1 MQHLVVRL
9 DFLVPYEHIR
19 KAGAGPVVEPS
30 SANGSPAPE
39 SQSMVSRTNTVEAVK
54 TEQPQV
60 QSLRDEHKRLTR
72 ERLIS
77 AAVELFT
84 EHGYR
89 ATSVGEIARTA
100 GTTATTFYRYFTGKA
115 DIARLL
121 QDRINVEVK
130 MHLDALDEI
139 KRPTRQAVRG
149 WIEQYGQ
156 MWRRVHVLCNAY
168 WDATA
173 ADPDL
178 AAEVVPVT
186 YRLTESM
193 RLLGSL
199 PEGKAREK
207 VQTRLVLMYLL
218 MDRLF
223 YLVNVQGRNPTAVRM
238 LEEFSEILWNSLFSS
253 AA

>member
-1 MQHLVVRL
+1 MMVNRSNTASNARAEL
-9 DFLVPYEHIR
+9 
-19 KAGAGPVVEPS
+19 
-30 SANGSPAPE
+30 SP
-39 SQSMVSRTNTVEAVK
+39 
-54 TEQPQV
+54 V
-60 QSLRDEHKRLTR
+60 QSLRSEHKRLTR

-77 AAVELFT
+77 AAVELFA

-89 ATSVGEIARTA
+89 ATSVGEIARAA

-130 MHLDALDEI
+130 KHLDALDEI

-168 WDATA
+168 WEATA
-173 ADPDL
+173 TDPEL

-207 VQTRLVLMYLL
+207 LQTRLVLMYLL

-223 YLVNVQGRNPTAVRM
+223 YLVNVQGRNATAIRM
-238 LEEFSEILWNSLFSS
+238 LEEFSEILWDSLFSS
-253 AA
+253 GG

>member
-1 MQHLVVRL
+1 MANRSTGATA
-9 DFLVPYEHIR
+9 
-19 KAGAGPVVEPS
+19 KAA
-30 SANGSPAPE
+30 PA
-39 SQSMVSRTNTVEAVK
+39 QI
-54 TEQPQV
+54 
-60 QSLRDEHKRLTR
+60 QSLRSEHKRLTR

-130 MHLDALDEI
+130 KHLDALDEI
-139 KRPTRQAVRG
+139 KRPTRQSVRG
-149 WIEQYGQ
+149 WVEQYGQ

-168 WDATA
+168 WEATST
-173 ADPDL
+173 DPEL
-178 AAEVVPVT
+178 AAELVPVT

-193 RLLGSL
+193 RLIASM

-207 VQTRLVLMYLL
+207 LQTRMVLMYLL

-223 YLVNVQGRNPTAVRM
+223 YLVNIQGRNATATRM
-238 LEEFSEILWNSLFSS
+238 LEEFSEILWDSLFSDAS
-253 AA
+253 

>member
-1 MQHLVVRL
+1 
-9 DFLVPYEHIR
+9 
-19 KAGAGPVVEPS
+19 
-30 SANGSPAPE
+30 
-39 SQSMVSRTNTVEAVK
+39 MVSRTNTVEAVK
-54 TEQPQV
+54 AEQPRV

-77 AAVELFT
+77 AAVQLFT

-89 ATSVGEIARTA
+89 STSVGEIARAA
-100 GTTATTFYRYFTGKA
+100 GTTATTFYRYFTSKA

-130 MHLDALDEI
+130 KHLDALDEI
-139 KRPTRQAVRG
+139 KRPTRQAVRA
-149 WIEQYGQ
+149 WIEQYGK
-156 MWRRVHVLCNAY
+156 MWHHVHVLCNAY
-168 WDATA
+168 WEATA
-173 ADPDL
+173 ADPKL

-193 RLLGSL
+193 ELLRSL

-207 VQTRLVLMYLL
+207 LQSRLVLMYLL

-223 YLVNVQGRNPTAVRM
+223 YLVNIQGRDATATKM
-238 LEEFSEILWNSLFSS
+238 LDEFAEILWSSLFSS
-253 AA
+253 AG

>member
-1 MQHLVVRL
+1 
-9 DFLVPYEHIR
+9 
-19 KAGAGPVVEPS
+19 
-30 SANGSPAPE
+30 
-39 SQSMVSRTNTVEAVK
+39 MVSRLPTAESVK
-54 TEQPQV
+54 TQPAQV

-89 ATSVGEIARTA
+89 STSVGEIARAA

-130 MHLDALDEI
+130 KHIDALDEI
-139 KRPTRQAVRG
+139 KRPTRHTVRG

-156 MWRRVHVLCNAY
+156 MWHRVHVLCNAY
-168 WDATA
+168 WEATS
-173 ADPDL
+173 ADPEL

-193 RLLGSL
+193 GLLASL
-199 PEGKAREK
+199 PEGKTRERL
-207 VQTRLVLMYLL
+207 QTRLVLMYLL

-223 YLVNVQGRNPTAVRM
+223 YLVNIQGRNPTATKM
-238 LEEFSEILWNSLFSS
+238 LEEFSEILWSSLFSHAS
-253 AA
+253 